1 MRHLARVAKHGSNT
15 GMTTR
20 NVAIVWAP
28 NLLRCA
34 ELEVGGVAALQGV
47 GVQAVVT
54 EFLICYSDLIFCDHL
69 PYIDQQSLTDIA
81 SSPKRTRPKSLAIST
96 PTKLITLEEARSKH
110 LLNKAEECGYI
121 DVGGGPDSLPKQYHT
136 IIELPLRKR
145 GHSKRSP
152 WRSFFSKARN
162 SASQGALNKNR
173 KASTPGTV
181 IAEKSVTESDLLDIR
196 RKLRTVK
203 SAESLTSGHSEPAV
217 NDADILG
224 PLHCLNKPP
233 GHNRSVSHDS
243 YFDTLQNSQ
252 NNSEGSLL
260 DLSEIQM
267 NFELEESEMRI
278 FSEDESLVSSP
289 RIPKD
294 VRLKFYHYIT
304 FFLYGKLLLYC
315 IATTCILNCGC
326 RLSDKCH

>member
-1 MRHLARVAKHGSNT
+1 MRHLAKVAKHGIST

-69 PYIDQQSLTDIA
+69 PYIEQQQLLDEDDVTA
-81 SSPKRTRPKSLAIST
+81 SPKRNRPKSLAIST
-96 PTKLITLEEARSKH
+96 PTKLITLEEARSKQ
-110 LLNKAEECGYI
+110 LLNKIEDCGYI
-121 DVGGGPDSLPKQYHT
+121 EVGGGPNNLPKEYHT
-136 IIELPLRKR
+136 IIELPNRKR

-152 WRSFFSKARN
+152 WRSFFSKSRN
-162 SASQGALNKNR
+162 SSSQGALNKNR
-173 KASTPGTV
+173 KASTPSNT
-181 IAEKSVTESDLLDIR
+181 ITEKFVTESELIDMK

-203 SAESLTSGHSEPAV
+203 SAESLTSGHSEPTI
-217 NDADILG
+217 NDGDILG
-224 PLHCLNKPP
+224 PLHTLNKAP

-243 YFDTLQNSQ
+243 YFDNLQNSQ

-289 RIPKD
+289 RIPKE
-294 VRLKFYHYIT
+294 VRVL
-304 FFLYGKLLLYC
+304 
-315 IATTCILNCGC
+315 
-326 RLSDKCH
+326 